1 MVRKL
6 VKKFGKN
13 WKVLSEIIGSKSGK
27 QIRERYINK
36 LDPKIK
42 KEEWSEE
49 EDLHLISL
57 YTSLGSHWSEIAKKL
72 PGRP

>member
-42 KEEWSEE
+42 KEEWSE
-49 EDLHLISL
+49 
-57 YTSLGSHWSEIAKKL
+57 
-72 PGRP
+72 

>member
-1 MVRKL
+1 MVTKL

-13 WKVLSEIIGSKSGK
+13 WKVLSEVIGTKTGK

-42 KEEWSEE
+42 KEDWTSE
-49 EDLHLISL
+49 
-57 YTSLGSHWSEIAKKL
+57 
-72 PGRP
+72 